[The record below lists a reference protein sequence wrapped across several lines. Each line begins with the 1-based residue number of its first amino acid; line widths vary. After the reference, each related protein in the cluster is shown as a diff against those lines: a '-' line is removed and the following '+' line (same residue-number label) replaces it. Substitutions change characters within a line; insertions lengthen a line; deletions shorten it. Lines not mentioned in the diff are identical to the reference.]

1 MFHVLRAILVLEYN
15 VQPVNP
21 PANGDNGMA
30 EYCTKA
36 LHDLHFAFYFLLLL
50 MLVVVSFTLPSR
62 HDFIGS
68 LG

>member
-30 EYCTKA
+30 ECCTKA
-36 LHDLHFAFYFLLLL
+36 FTISTSHFTFTFFLIA
-50 MLVVVSFTLPSR
+50 LVV
-62 HDFIGS
+62 IGS
-68 LG
+68 HSF